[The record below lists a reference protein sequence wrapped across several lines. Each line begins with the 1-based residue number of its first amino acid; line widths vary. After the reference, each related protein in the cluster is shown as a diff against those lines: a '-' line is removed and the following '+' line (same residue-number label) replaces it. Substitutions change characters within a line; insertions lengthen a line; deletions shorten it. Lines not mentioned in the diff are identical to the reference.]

1 MILLNIYIGRPFHG
15 LKALLHRAPLKIA
28 QIKTLKMAQIKN
40 LIKNIYNNYNKK
52 NI

>member
-1 MILLNIYIGRPFHG
+1 MILLNIYIG
-15 LKALLHRAPLKIA
+15 PLKMA